1 MDLAELGMCTKVTLE
16 GIPEWS
22 ALKDVC
28 SSLAH
33 ICRGPSATYASLEEQ
48 LKLKGISSRDKD
60 GLRVSKEMLRSRLR
74 RCANKVTMVTKQRKR
89 KSANVHELRKRVL
102 QGGGNP
108 RPTIDKRRCPWGIE
122 KVKRWLRARGMS
134 TV

>member
-48 LKLKGISSRDKD
+48 LKLKGISSRDQD
-60 GLRVSKEMLRSRLR
+60 GLRVSKETLRSRLR
-74 RCANKVTMVTKQRKR
+74 RCGHKVSMATKQRRR

-102 QGGGNP
+102 RGGGSKIVSRRPKMSLRCLQDCP
-108 RPTIDKRRCPWGIE
+108 RSDFQSKSKE
-122 KVKRWLRARGMS
+122 K
-134 TV
+134 

>member
-28 SSLAH
+28 SSLAY

-48 LKLKGISSRDKD
+48 LKLKGISSRDQD
-60 GLRVSKEMLRSRLR
+60 GLRVSKETLRSRLR
-74 RCANKVTMVTKQRKR
+74 RCGHKVSMATKQRKR

-102 QGGGNP
+102 RGGGNP

-122 KVKRWLRARGMS
+122 KLKRWLRARGMS

>member
-16 GIPEWS
+16 GIPELS
-22 ALKDVC
+22 ALRDVC

-48 LKLKGISSRDKD
+48 LKLKGISSRDQD
-60 GLRVSKEMLRSRLR
+60 GLRVSKETLRSRLR
-74 RCANKVTMVTKQRKR
+74 RCGHKVSMATKQRKR

-102 QGGGNP
+102 RGGGNP

-122 KVKRWLRARGMS
+122 KLKRWLRARGMS